1 LGPKISS
8 QEVITKIMELNAT
21 HQTWKQK
28 LEVVSKVVQEYKV
41 RDGFKGDGLAL
52 LAAYLY
58 FINSH

>member
-1 LGPKISS
+1 
-8 QEVITKIMELNAT
+8 MELDAT

-28 LEVVSKVVQEYKV
+28 LEVAAKVVQEYKG